1 MADLDIKTLGVTLA
15 STSGTIA
22 LADGIYDETQGKSQ
36 NAINAELYAGVAGA
50 GVSGVVSG
58 DKVLALND
66 KKLYS
71 TLGLTYEKKSGD
83 TAKKIYLTG
92 IGGATIASI
101 DTTDFTKDKFVKSA
115 ELIEVAETGVTIEVP
130 YIKII
135 FNDDTEDPIRF
146 SVKSL
151 VDTYTGA
158 NLKLSTNYAS
168 TTGVAPANNVAL
180 DAAMKNVA
188 TRVSDLEGKAY
199 VSSIGGKSGVI
210 TFDNTSTVNG
220 AVTFNIDN
228 NGKITATA
236 NTKNYA
242 YQTSL
247 DGVNTAL
254 GNRITAL
261 EGATHVDSFNG
272 KTGNVS
278 LAYSG
283 GTGGITW
290 TTSDAGVITGKVDV
304 SGLATTAN
312 ALYSVD
318 GAASADGFVTVT
330 AGTKANNKQT
340 LTPSVKVVTTGS
352 GINSSSGSNDSL
364 TSANAV
370 YNYIATYI
378 LPGINSN
385 ITTNK
390 NDISNL
396 KTSVAT
402 NTSSIADL
410 SLSVATNAENIE
422 TNTTDI
428 NTLKTSV
435 STNTT
440 DIASNK
446 SNISALSTTVI
457 QNFTQAMNV
466 SGTGDYDEWSTIV
479 NS

>member
-22 LADGIYDETQGKSQ
+22 LADGIYDETQQKSQ
-36 NAINAELYAGVAGA
+36 NTINAELYAGVAGA

-58 DKVLALND
+58 DKVLAVTD
-66 KKLYS
+66 KKIYS

-92 IGGATIASI
+92 IDGVTIASI

-115 ELIEVAETGVTIEVP
+115 ELVEVAEPGVTIEVP

-135 FNDDTEDPIRF
+135 FNDDTEEPIRF

-168 TTGVAPANNVAL
+168 TTGVAPANNVTL

-199 VSSIGGKSGVI
+199 VSSIAGKSGVI
-210 TFDNTSTVNG
+210 TLASGQTGNG
-220 AVTFNIDN
+220 AVNFSIDN
-228 NGKITATA
+228 NGKITAYA
-236 NTKNYA
+236 YTKNYA

-247 DGVNTAL
+247 DDVNTAL

-261 EGATHVDSFNG
+261 EGATHVDSLNG
-272 KTGNVS
+272 KTGAIT

-290 TTSDAGVITGKVDV
+290 TTSDAGVITGNVDV
-304 SGLATTAN
+304 SGLATTAD

-318 GAASADGFVTVT
+318 GAASTDGFVTVT
-330 AGTKANNKQT
+330 AGTKADNKQT
-340 LTPSVKVVTTGS
+340 LTPSVKVVTTAS
-352 GINSSSGSNDSL
+352 GINSSSSTNDSL
-364 TSANAV
+364 ASANAV
-370 YNYIATYI
+370 YMYNATYI
-378 LPGINSN
+378 SPVLANLSSTVNTNTAN
-385 ITTNK
+385 ITTNTA
-390 NDISNL
+390 DIS
-396 KTSVAT
+396 
-402 NTSSIADL
+402 
-410 SLSVATNAENIE
+410 
-422 TNTTDI
+422 
-428 NTLKTSV
+428 TLKTSV

-440 DIASNK
+440 NIASNT
-446 SNISALSTTVI
+446 SSISALSTTVV

-479 NS
+479 SG